1 MGILSGIFAAG
12 NCRLYAGNW
21 QKIGERSLSKEEKAC
36 ITRAEV
42 VDSQYGPSC
51 CFFLTTG
58 QRAFYPVSS
67 QSNLK
72 VGNAVDVE
80 TVKIVTLYR
89 EGDGEITRV
98 E

>member
-1 MGILSGIFAAG
+1 MSILSGIFS

-21 QKIGERSLSKEEKAC
+21 QVTGSRSLSDAEKNV
-36 ITRAEV
+36 ISRAEV

-58 QRAFYPVSS
+58 QRAYYPMSTN
-67 QSNLK
+67 SNYR
-72 VGNAVDVE
+72 VGDAVDLN
-80 TVKIVTLYR
+80 TCKIVTLYR
-89 EGDGEITRV
+89 EGDGSIERI